1 MTPETL
7 AFLGSLVERY
17 GLPLILLVGLGWAL
31 LTRRITLGSE
41 MNYDESRRVEE
52 REAKLLAEATLR
64 EQAQA
69 MAKLSDSFETMTD
82 TLLEAFED
90 SRGPRRQ
97 LDAIA
102 ASQVGHARIPRGG
115 GQPGRRVFRPWA
127 SSFGRSPGS
136 A

>member
-17 GLPLILLVGLGWAL
+17 GLPMALLVGLGWAL

-41 MNYDESRRVEE
+41 TNYVEARRVEE
-52 REAKLLAEATLR
+52 RDAKLLAESTLR

-69 MAKLSDSFETMTD
+69 MAKLAESFETMTD

-90 SRGPRRQ
+90 SRGPRR
-97 LDAIA
+97 
-102 ASQVGHARIPRGG
+102 
-115 GQPGRRVFRPWA
+115 
-127 SSFGRSPGS
+127 
-136 A
+136 